1 MDIKR
6 KDAAALI
13 DRIRQEVADEIHGA
27 GQPPS
32 KWAEDLEVIFKA
44 YGLTIPRP
52 CTGQAHQPGVDQD
65 HCGVC
70 MPRWGWVGSDTK
82 VK

>member
-13 DRIRQEVADEIHGA
+13 DRLLQEVADEIHGA

-32 KWAEDLEVIFKA
+32 KWAEDFQVIFKA

-52 CTGQAHQPGVDQD
+52 CTGEAHSNPYIDN
-65 HCGVC
+65 CGVC
-70 MPRWGWVGSDTK
+70 MPRWGWVGGETK